1 MRSFFKYVSLA
12 LVALIV
18 AVALAACGD
27 SPTNTPSAATT
38 AATTA
43 GTATTAAAGA
53 TTAAAGATTVAGS
66 ATTAAPAPTITPL
79 PAVPQPAG
87 SVKIVFRFGLGGAL
101 GNAVRQV
108 VNDFNRSQ
116 SKVYVEAVQDPDYDA
131 TINKFNTAQAG
142 GDLPSVVQIY
152 DIGTQRM
159 IDSKRIIP
167 VQDLIERDKLQDI
180 INDLEPAV
188 RSYYT
193 INGKLYSMPFNSSAP
208 VMYFNKKAF
217 REAGLDDNKQVWTY
231 EEVIDAAKKLTKKEA
246 NGSVSRYGY
255 GFTGY
260 SWILEQ
266 ELATQTAIF
275 ADPNNGR
282 AARATK
288 LVFNSPAGENWLN
301 FNKKALDEGVGR
313 YFGRDGGNNSSA
325 RDAAF
330 VNGEIAITLNSIAN
344 LRAYVSSAKNAGDKV
359 EVGTAFLP
367 RPAGAKGG
375 VIIGGASVW
384 LTDQGTKEQ
393 QEAAWEFVKYLSKAE
408 TQSNWS
414 SLTGYYPI
422 RKGAYDLEPLKS
434 NLTPQ
439 FKVAVDQLRATE
451 QSPATSGAVF
461 GTFTSARSEI
471 EGAMDRFWTGKA
483 ASAKVALDEA
493 AVKANEKLTEYN
505 SAVK

>member
-1 MRSFFKYVSLA
+1 MRNLFKILSLA
-12 LVALIV
+12 VVALLL
-18 AVALAACGD
+18 AATLAACGD
-27 SPTNTPSAATT
+27 GPTATTSASTT
-38 AATTA
+38 AA
-43 GTATTAAAGA
+43 G
-53 TTAAAGATTVAGS
+53 GATTVAGGATTAAGA

-79 PAVPQPAG
+79 PAVPQPTG
-87 SVKIVFRFGLGGAL
+87 STKIVFRFGLSGAL
-101 GNAVRQV
+101 GNVVRQV

-116 SKVYVEAVQDPDYDA
+116 TKVYVEAVQDPDYDA

-142 GDLPSVVQIY
+142 GDLPNVVQVY

-159 IDSKRIIP
+159 IDSKRVIP

-193 INGKLYSMPFNSSAP
+193 VNNKLYSMPFNSSAP
-208 VMYFNKKAF
+208 VMYFDKKAF
-217 REAGLDDNKQVWTY
+217 REAGLDENKQVWTY
-231 EEVIDAAKKLTKKEA
+231 DEVIEAAKKLTKKDA
-246 NGSVSRYGY
+246 KGSVTRYGY

-266 ELATQTAIF
+266 ELATQTVLF
-275 ADPNNGR
+275 SEPNNGR
-282 AARATK
+282 TARTSK
-288 LVFNSPAGENWLN
+288 LIFNSTAAENWLN
-301 FNKKALDEGVGR
+301 FNKKAIDEGVGR
-313 YFGRDGGNNSSA
+313 YFGRDGGSNTAA

-330 VNGEIAITLNSIAN
+330 VNGEIAIHINSIAG
-344 LRAYVSSAKNAGDKV
+344 LRSYVASAKTAGDKV

-367 RPAGAKGG
+367 RPTGSKGG

-393 QEAAWEFVKYLSKAE
+393 QEAAWEFVKYLSKPE
-408 TQSNWS
+408 TQSTWS

-422 RKGAYDLEPLKS
+422 RKAAYDLEPLKS

-451 QSPATSGAVF
+451 QSTATAGAVF

-483 ASAKVALDEA
+483 ASAKDALAEA
-493 AVKANEKLTEYN
+493 AKKANEKLEEYN
-505 SAVK
+505 SSVK